1 MSKEADV
8 VKRLWQFAVAGA
20 LWLGVVLPGSATA
33 TDISADV
40 DNWQERR
47 LLDPS
52 ESQRN
57 QERRGLV
64 FIYDGLDHNT
74 VQRAMDKDFDR
85 IQNMM
90 FTRVHHLPATG
101 SGPGFV
107 ENDGCD

>member
-1 MSKEADV
+1 MV
-8 VKRLWQFAVAGA
+8 RGFWQFAVAGA
-20 LWLGVVLPGSATA
+20 LWMGVALPGAAAA
-33 TDISADV
+33 TDISDDG

-52 ESQRN
+52 QSQRD

-90 FTRVHHLPATG
+90 FTRIHHRPATG
-101 SGPGFV
+101 TGQVVV
-107 ENDGCD
+107 EDDGCN